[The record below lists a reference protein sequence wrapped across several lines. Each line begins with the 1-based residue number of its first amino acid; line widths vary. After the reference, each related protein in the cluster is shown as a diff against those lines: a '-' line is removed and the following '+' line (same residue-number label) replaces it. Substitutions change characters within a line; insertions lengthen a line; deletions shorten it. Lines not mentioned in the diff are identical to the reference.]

1 LVRTAAAST
10 FNGGYAGSSNRR
22 CLRFVFVFFLTF
34 SILIKRLKR
43 LNPSHSLTMPLFLLP
58 ATQSIFSFR
67 NCSGVKSLI
76 LSHETLVK
84 TTHREDKMRCHE
96 IPLSPFQLFLDIF
109 YRSDSCHLFLFQ
121 YACFEIWD
129 LIKN

>member
-1 LVRTAAAST
+1 M
-10 FNGGYAGSSNRR
+10 
-22 CLRFVFVFFLTF
+22 
-34 SILIKRLKR
+34 
-43 LNPSHSLTMPLFLLP
+43 MPLFLLP

-67 NCSGVKSLI
+67 NCSGMKSLI

-109 YRSDSCHLFLFQ
+109 YRIFTQVFSSLYPLPCCHCKVALKIK
-121 YACFEIWD
+121 FELYSWTRFSAPID
-129 LIKN
+129 FILYLSSLLGV